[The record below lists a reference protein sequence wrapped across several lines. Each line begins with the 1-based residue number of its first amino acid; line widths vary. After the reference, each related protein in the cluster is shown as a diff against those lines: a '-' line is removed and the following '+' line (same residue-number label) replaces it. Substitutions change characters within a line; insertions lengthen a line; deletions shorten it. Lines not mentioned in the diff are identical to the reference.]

1 MLLWNEMYMIE
12 EKIPE
17 AALNLVSKL
26 WLRTHAWKFFMKFR
40 QDFEHI
46 RPTIL
51 NREGS
56 SSVDTVL

>member
-1 MLLWNEMYMIE
+1 MYMIE

-40 QDFEHI
+40 QDFEPI